1 MSETQRVTML
11 WPSELKEQVRDK
23 AGQRGMTDFTVE
35 AVRARLTVTD
45 DLEQAKK
52 ELAKTQYLAQLLA
65 DRVAMGGDEQDRRE
79 AMMEVELPSWIQT
92 DGWPK
97 EIADLVKPEP
107 APEPVKPVVTI
118 VPPKEAPVAKPEPD
132 EPAPEPAVETPVETP
147 AALPH
152 DGHSAKDDLM
162 ERVRAKQKELGLVS
176 DEDMRESLGL
186 MKPASELKKPVP
198 KPAIPTEP
206 APKLGVPAD
215 APTPVAPKPAIPTEP
230 APDLGV
236 ASHTPAAPAPE
247 PVVDR
252 CPSCGEPLVAGECWE
267 CF

>member
-23 AGQRGMTDFTVE
+23 AGQRGMTVFTVE

-65 DRVAMGGDEQDRRE
+65 DRVAMGGDAQDRRE

-132 EPAPEPAVETPVETP
+132 ERPEPAVETPVETP
-147 AALPH
+147 ALPH
-152 DGHSAKDDLM
+152 GGHSAKGDLM

-206 APKLGVPAD
+206 APELGVPAD
-215 APTPVAPKPAIPTEP
+215 APTPV
-230 APDLGV
+230 
-236 ASHTPAAPAPE
+236 APAPE